1 MLIFLFI
8 LAENK
13 ECRVPEICPADCV
26 IVTHSKGKFLA
37 YVTHAQKKNGK
48 IETFQ
53 LSFQV

>member
-37 YVTHAQKKNGK
+37 YVTQAQKKNGK
-48 IETFQ
+48 IEGRD
-53 LSFQV
+53 